1 MSPIHI
7 DIGRMQQLKVSLGQH
22 VQRSSTLIRGV
33 GFIRVDSA
41 ITARR
46 QIGTRLYRT
55 NSRLLELER
64 RIKALQTFT
73 NHATEQYDLTEKA
86 INRAVPNRTIQAV
99 TVNRYGGQG
108 KQPTK
113 LTPEQAAALAMLG
126 RTMFDMMKGWADRQA
141 KWKEQQAS
149 APPVT
154 YVQPN
159 VTVKEYKFDDD
170 ENDYVVYTSDGKKTV
185 IGFKN
190 LEDLLY
196 TYNAGKMVEMWP
208 ADVFE
213 QVRGVDKEKIEEFLK
228 YAISEGY
235 DPVTFQYK
243 GKGIQ
248 TDSGAQ
254 SYVEKRGH
262 YYEENKEGPTW
273 FQDGV
278 SFGLDVIPF
287 VGNFKALLEGI
298 SGKNVITGDE
308 LSTGDRWLAAGGV
321 FIPWIRKAGTVADI
335 VKQGDKVVDNI
346 PPSGPGRNKPID
358 EFDDTDIYDGAR
370 DSRIDGTG
378 KGNLF
383 DKDGK
388 YNGGRNQEE
397 LDDLARDP
405 ASGGK
410 IEPKNIREREVG
422 LAVEARGDLGKLIRD
437 PQAEKGAEFI
447 DTTSG
452 LKWDVK
458 SFESYPSGDNGV
470 PITNPKKGAF
480 TIQQGMKKLQKEF
493 DNGNNV
499 IIDTRKMEPVH
510 LDQLKKA
517 IDEAGVADKIIWY
530 P

>member
-108 KQPTK
+108 KQPTPK

-196 TYNAGKMVEMWP
+196 QYNVDQIVDVMPG
-208 ADVFE
+208 DVFE
-213 QVRGVDKEKIEEFLK
+213 QVRGIDKEKIEDFLK

-235 DPVTFQYK
+235 DPVTFEYK

-254 SYVEKRGH
+254 SYVEKRGQ
-262 YYEENKEGPTW
+262 YYEENKEGTTW
-273 FQDGV
+273 FLDGF
-278 SFGLDVIPF
+278 SFGLDVLPV
-287 VGNFKALLEGI
+287 VGNFKALLEGV

-321 FIPWIRKAGTVADI
+321 FIPWIRKAGTVAD
-335 VKQGDKVVDNI
+335 VAKHGDEVVENI
-346 PPSGPGRNKPID
+346 LPSGPGRTTPID

-370 DSRIDGTG
+370 DSRIDGAGGANKKFSEISAEEQLAIAKHYAQRAPIEIPENANMKAKSMNAGYEQITYTWNDG
-378 KGNLF
+378 SYKYEVRWHTRTPGAPIDQGNTWVIQR
-383 DKDGK
+383 KVPG
-388 YNGGRNQEE
+388 NGGQQPQTYYKIGEDEWVEGYKWFNAI
-397 LDDLARDP
+397 DARKTGTATP
-405 ASGGK
+405 EQVR
-410 IEPKNIREREVG
+410 I
-422 LAVEARGDLGKLIRD
+422 
-437 PQAEKGAEFI
+437 
-447 DTTSG
+447 
-452 LKWDVK
+452 
-458 SFESYPSGDNGV
+458 
-470 PITNPKKGAF
+470 
-480 TIQQGMKKLQKEF
+480 
-493 DNGNNV
+493 
-499 IIDTRKMEPVH
+499 
-510 LDQLKKA
+510 LDQGHWK
-517 IDEAGVADKIIWY
+517 E
-530 P
+530 